1 MKKIIYLFS
10 ILAIGFLNS
19 CEGPQ
24 GEPGP
29 AGPAGSTG
37 SPGATGA
44 KGDAGTV
51 NIQTTAW
58 IKVTK
63 ELFASSYSS
72 EDGLFSTNIGIN
84 GTAIDNITQKTLN
97 EGIVL
102 AYNRVF
108 GSPAEVWLVPFDYY
122 HDGNHITYSL
132 RLQPKKAI
140 IDINFSK
147 AIDPQTYFVDEEFR
161 IVVIPPAS
169 GARLRSINFK
179 DYNEVKRAFN
189 LKD

>member
-1 MKKIIYLFS
+1 M
-10 ILAIGFLNS
+10 
-19 CEGPQ
+19 
-24 GEPGP
+24 
-29 AGPAGSTG
+29 
-37 SPGATGA
+37 
-44 KGDAGTV
+44 
-51 NIQTTAW
+51 
-58 IKVTK
+58 
-63 ELFASSYSS
+63 
-72 EDGLFSTNIGIN
+72 
-84 GTAIDNITQKTLN
+84 
-97 EGIVL
+97 L

-122 HDGNHITYSL
+122 HDSNHITYSL